1 METKTISRLEKMIK
15 ELSKEVQIFKEQNK
29 LLTLND
35 EPKEYD
41 ETLVRVG
48 RPKNTRKDRLPIL
61 KEDFERIIYLTK
73 RDKSMKS
80 VTKKKLLRAYTIL
93 YCTGARISEITNFNK
108 EDIDFLLKNEYVIL
122 EDTKTNTMQ
131 RLEARGEALKIIES
145 LNFNDCEDYLFYKNN
160 SNCSMTVGGLDK
172 LVNTHLKK
180 QLNQLYTS
188 HSFRAG
194 FITRVVEATGNI
206 RTASALAR
214 HKNINTTL
222 MYIGTSDKQIDEAFE
237 KKF

>member
-48 RPKNTRKDRLPIL
+48 RPKNTKKDRLPIL

-93 YCTGARISEITNFNK
+93 LSIPHT
-108 EDIDFLLKNEYVIL
+108 
-122 EDTKTNTMQ
+122 Q
-131 RLEARGEALKIIES
+131 
-145 LNFNDCEDYLFYKNN
+145 
-160 SNCSMTVGGLDK
+160 
-172 LVNTHLKK
+172 
-180 QLNQLYTS
+180 
-188 HSFRAG
+188 
-194 FITRVVEATGNI
+194 
-206 RTASALAR
+206 
-214 HKNINTTL
+214 
-222 MYIGTSDKQIDEAFE
+222 
-237 KKF
+237 